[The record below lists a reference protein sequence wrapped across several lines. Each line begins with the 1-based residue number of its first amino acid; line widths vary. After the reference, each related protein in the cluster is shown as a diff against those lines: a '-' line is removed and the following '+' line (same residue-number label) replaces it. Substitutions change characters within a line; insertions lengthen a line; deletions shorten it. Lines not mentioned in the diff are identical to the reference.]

1 MTRKALLLA
10 SALGLAMVAAP
21 AFAQD
26 LQDRAVDPPPAEPGA
41 VAATAP
47 REEIRFSADTLD
59 YDNTTDT
66 VTASGEVRLY
76 RDGNRLR
83 ADRIV
88 WNRTTGEV
96 VATGNIAVTNPAG
109 DTAYGDRINLT
120 DSLKDGVVENMLVVL
135 EGGGRI
141 AARRGTRNQDGV
153 VSVDNAAYTPCPV
166 TDSDG
171 CPREPSWKITAV
183 SVVYDPKVGRVRYRG
198 ARLSLFGFTTIP
210 LPNFSHPA
218 GNRSDDGFLTP
229 DIRYGRVN
237 GFEFALP
244 YYFSLAPNRDLTIT
258 PRVFSNALPMLQAE
272 YRHLGRVGAFRV
284 TGYATYSRQ
293 SDDLLPGGAV
303 VPVRGDNEFRG
314 YLDSV
319 ANYQFDTN
327 WSAGASLRLASDRTF
342 LRRYDISRDDR
353 LRNNIFVE
361 RVDADSYLAINGWAV
376 QTLRTGDRQGLQ
388 PIALPEID
396 YRRRFADGVTGGRF
410 LLQVNTLAIGR
421 SGGQDTQRA
430 FASLRWD
437 LRTLTAFGHEI
448 TLTAFGRGDLYN
460 TRDVLQTTV
469 ASYRG
474 DPGFT
479 ARGIGAVALDLK
491 WPFVGPA
498 FGGSQRI
505 TPRVQF
511 VAAPRIA
518 NLSVPNEDS
527 RAFDLEESNLFALN
541 RYPGYDRF
549 DDSTRVTW
557 GLDYSLNIPGVSIN
571 ATIGQ
576 SYRLSSR
583 PTLFPN
589 GTGLSDRVSD
599 FVGRTEIRYRDFLT
613 FTHRYRLDKD
623 SLAIRRN
630 EIDATIGSRS
640 TYAVLGYLRLNRNI
654 GPALEDLQDREE
666 IRVGGRI
673 QIARYWSVFGSAVID
688 LTDRNESLTAVTD
701 GFEPVRHRLGFAYED
716 DCLKL
721 GLTWKRDYGDTG
733 DARSGSSFLL
743 TLAFRN
749 LGR

>member
-10 SALGLAMVAAP
+10 TALGLAVAAP
-21 AFAQD
+21 ALAQD
-26 LQDRAVDPPPAEPGA
+26 LADRPVTPPPVDNAPPGPAE
-41 VAATAP
+41 
-47 REEIRFSADTLD
+47 ELRFSADTME
-59 YDNTTDT
+59 YDDRSDT
-66 VTASGEVRLY
+66 VTVTGDVRLT
-76 RDGNRLR
+76 REGNRLR
-83 ADRIV
+83 ADRVV
-88 WNRTTGEV
+88 WNRRTGEV

-109 DTAYGDRINLT
+109 DTAYGDRIELT

-153 VSVDNAAYTPCPV
+153 VTVDSAAYTPCPV
-166 TDSDG
+166 TDTEG

-183 SVVYDPKVGRVRYRG
+183 SVVYDPKLGRVRYRG
-198 ARLSLFGFTTIP
+198 ARLSLFGVASVP

-218 GNRSDDGFLTP
+218 GDRSDDGFLTP

-237 GFEFALP
+237 GLEFAIP
-244 YYFSLAPNRDLTIT
+244 YYFSIAPNRDLTLT
-258 PRVFSNALPMLQAE
+258 PRIFSNALPMLQAE
-272 YRHLGRVGAFRV
+272 YRQLGQRGAFRV

-293 SDDLLPGGAV
+293 SDDQLAGVAGGTAN
-303 VPVRGDNEFRG
+303 NEFRG
-314 YLDSV
+314 YFDGV
-319 ANYQFDTN
+319 ANYQFGPN
-327 WSAGASLRLASDRTF
+327 WSAGASLRIASDRTF

-353 LRNNIFVE
+353 LRNNLRVE
-361 RVDADSYLAINGWAV
+361 RVDADSYFALNGWAV

-388 PIALPEID
+388 PIALPELD
-396 YRRRFADGVTGGRF
+396 YRLRFGDGVIGGRF
-410 LLQVNTLAIGR
+410 TLQVNTLAIGR
-421 SGGQDTQRA
+421 SSGQDTQRA

-437 LRTLTAFGHEI
+437 LRALTALGHEI
-448 TLTAFGRGDLYN
+448 QLTAFGRGDLYN
-460 TRDVLQTTV
+460 TTDTLLTTV

-474 DPGFT
+474 NPGFT
-479 ARGIGAVALDLK
+479 ARGIGAAAIDIK
-491 WPFVGPA
+491 WPFIGPA
-498 FGGSQRI
+498 FGGTQRI
-505 TPRVQF
+505 TPRIQF
-511 VAAPRIA
+511 VASPRIA
-518 NLSVPNEDS
+518 NLAVPNEDS

-549 DDSTRVTW
+549 DDSTRITW
-557 GLDYSLNIPGVSIN
+557 GVDYALNIPNVAIN
-571 ATIGQ
+571 ATFGQ
-576 SYRLSSR
+576 SYRISNR
-583 PTLFPN
+583 PTLFPD
-589 GTGLSDRVSD
+589 GTGLSERVSD
-599 FVGRTEIRYRDFLT
+599 FVGRTEVRYRDFLT

-640 TYAVLGYLRLNRNI
+640 TYAVIGYLRLDRNI

-688 LTDRNESLTAVTD
+688 LTDRNETLTARTN
-701 GFEPVRHRLGFAYED
+701 GFEPVRHRIGFAYDD